1 MCFITQKA
9 WEIDKALLFCTL
21 LQTPVIVLL
30 PLLATYLSKAVVQ
43 LVTQNAVS
51 YTHLDV
57 DKRQPAGTAAAN
69 ETPKGV
75 RLLNMAARGISNP
88 NNAHRAV
95 RAICRLRGCRFSRV
109 VCFVTAFSFNFSTA
123 IPSIV

>member
-1 MCFITQKA
+1 MPFRDQRMPATA
-9 WEIDKALLFCTL
+9 TTA
-21 LQTPVIVLL
+21 
-30 PLLATYLSKAVVQ
+30 ATYRSGSTALPGSRYPITVVK
-43 LVTQNAVS
+43 
-51 YTHLDV
+51 YTAAAP
-57 DKRQPAGTAAAN
+57 PAGTAAAN